1 MSFRR
6 SRSAPCGRA
15 ARIRALLASGLVPL
29 LGLSGCGTAPASL
42 TRPPVGGAP
51 MPTGITVAFNHRA
64 DRRYRSPVSGRW
76 RQGDDLEAMLLE
88 AIRAARSEVLVAVQE
103 LSLPRLAEA
112 LVERRRRGVRVKV
125 VLENTYSAPWS
136 EQHAADLSPHQ
147 RRRHDQLAALG
158 QGDAV
163 AILRRGGVPLLDDTA
178 DGSAGSGLMHH
189 KFLVVDRRQVVT
201 GSANFSPSGLHGDP
215 DDERS
220 RGNVNHLLR
229 FESAALAG
237 VFADEFERMW
247 GDGPGGAADS
257 RFGLAKEGS
266 EARRVRV
273 GDASVEVLFAPHRRS
288 DPHNGLAWLA
298 GHLGVVK
305 HSVDLSL
312 FVFSAQELA
321 DLLAA
326 LRQRQVRIRLLAD
339 PGFASRS
346 FSEVLDLLGIALP
359 DHRCRLESA
368 NRPWPLPLEAVGT
381 PRLAGGD
388 KLHHKF
394 AILDGRRVLSGSFNW
409 SPAAAHQ
416 NDETL
421 LLIDSPQLARHFE
434 AEMDRLWRGA
444 ELGVTARLR
453 RRIERRRRLC
463 GSGRMR
469 GERSASGIGTPS
481 TIKTGP

>member
-1 MSFRR
+1 
-6 SRSAPCGRA
+6 
-15 ARIRALLASGLVPL
+15 
-29 LGLSGCGTAPASL
+29 
-42 TRPPVGGAP
+42 
-51 MPTGITVAFNHRA
+51 
-64 DRRYRSPVSGRW
+64 
-76 RQGDDLEAMLLE
+76 MLLQ

-112 LVERRRRGVRVKV
+112 LVERRRAGVRVRV
-125 VLENTYSAPWS
+125 VLENTYATPWS
-136 EQHAADLSPHQ
+136 EQHPADLTPHQ
-147 RRRHDQLAALG
+147 RRRRDQLAALG

-163 AILRRGGVPLLDDTA
+163 AILHRGGVPLLDDTA

-189 KFLVVDRRQVVT
+189 KFLVVDRRVVVT

-229 FESAALAG
+229 FESAALAR
-237 VFADEFERMW
+237 VFAGEFERMW

-257 RFGLAKEGS
+257 RFGLAKGG
-266 EARRVRV
+266 ADPQRVRV
-273 GDASVEVLFAPHRRS
+273 GEASVEVLFAPHRRS
-288 DPHNGLAWLA
+288 DPRNGLAWLA
-298 GHLGVVK
+298 SRLGGVQ
-305 HSVDLSL
+305 HSLDLSL
-312 FVFSAQELA
+312 FVFSAQDLA
-321 DLLAA
+321 DVLAER
-326 LRQRQVRIRLLAD
+326 RQRQVKIRLLAD

-346 FSEVLDLLGIALP
+346 FSEVLDLLGVGLP
-359 DHRCRLESA
+359 DHRCRLEAA
-368 NRPWPLPLEAVGT
+368 NRPWQLPLEAVGT

-394 AILDGRRVLSGSFNW
+394 AILDGRRVVTGSFNW

-434 AEMDRLWRGA
+434 AEMNRLWRGA
-444 ELGVTARLR
+444 ELGLTPRLR
-453 RRIERRRRLC
+453 RRLERRRRLC

-469 GERSASGIGTPS
+469 AGPDDAAPTTPS
-481 TIKTGP
+481 TIEAGP